1 MLTPQNSALVLIDHQ
16 PQMAF
21 ATRSIDG
28 QTLVNNVTGLAK
40 SAKIFKVPTVL
51 TTVAAKSFSGL
62 IFPTVQAVFPSLK
75 PIDRTTMNAW
85 EDRGF
90 VEAEKKR

>member
-1 MLTPQNSALVLIDHQ
+1 MTSSTNGGASPRLLTPDNCMLLLIDHQ

-40 SAKIFKVPTVL
+40 SAKVFGVPAIL
-51 TTVAAKSFSGL
+51 TTVAAQKLQRPYFPAGSGG
-62 IFPTVQAVFPSLK
+62 FPEMQAH
-75 PIDRTTMNAW
+75 
-85 EDRGF
+85 
-90 VEAEKKR
+90 